1 VARLRDL
8 AIDVTPLRTS
18 PQFLKLFAGLSSSA
32 LGSRITDVAVP
43 VQVYAMTK
51 STLAVGLLGLVTLGP
66 RFVVSIVGGA
76 LADRHDRR
84 RMLLASELGGLACTS
99 VLALNALSP
108 DPQLWLVYVMVF
120 GASCCFAINA
130 PTQRSAV
137 PLLVDRAHITAAL
150 ALKSV
155 AYSTTWLL
163 GPTLAGILIAI
174 GGVELAYL
182 ADVVTFAP
190 GLLALAAMRPIPPV
204 GEAEHS
210 TFRSVLEGLKVMKG
224 RPPLVG
230 SFVIDLNAM
239 IFGFPLALFPAV
251 VDERFGGNA
260 TVLGL
265 LYSAPFAGSLIA
277 SATSG
282 WSRRVHRHGIAVT
295 VAVVAWGLAIVGFG
309 LVSSAG
315 ATIGFLVLAGAAD
328 MVSGVFRQSI
338 LALATPPD
346 MLGRMEGVGMAVWTT
361 GPALGDLEAGGM
373 AAATSVNFSIVSG
386 GLVCSI
392 LAVVIAAVLPGF
404 RNYDNREH
412 LSAPSTVDAS

>member
-1 VARLRDL
+1 
-8 AIDVTPLRTS
+8 
-18 PQFLKLFAGLSSSA
+18 
-32 LGSRITDVAVP
+32 
-43 VQVYAMTK
+43 MTK
-51 STLAVGLLGLVTLGP
+51 STLAFGLIGLVTLWP
-66 RFVVSIVGGA
+66 RFVLSIVGGA

-137 PLLVDRAHITAAL
+137 PLLVERAHITAAM
-150 ALKSV
+150 ALKSM

-182 ADVVTFAP
+182 ADVVTFVP
-190 GLLALAAMRPIPPV
+190 GLVALAVMRPIPPV
-204 GEAEHS
+204 GESEHS

-282 WSRRVHRHGIAVT
+282 WSKRVHRHGIAVT
-295 VAVVAWGLAIVGFG
+295 AAVVAWGLCIVGFG
-309 LVSSAG
+309 VVSSAA
-315 ATIGFLVLAGAAD
+315 ATLGFLVLAGAAD

-338 LALATPPD
+338 LALATPPER
-346 MLGRMEGVGMAVWTT
+346 LGRMEGVGMAVWTT
-361 GPALGDLEAGGM
+361 GPALGDLEAGGV
-373 AAATSVNFSIVSG
+373 AAATSVNFSIASG
-386 GLVCSI
+386 GLVCAV

-404 RNYDNREH
+404 RNYDAREH
-412 LSAPSTVDAS
+412 MQQPASVDAA

>member
-1 VARLRDL
+1 MARLRDL
-8 AIDVTPLRTS
+8 AIDLTPLRAS

-66 RFVVSIVGGA
+66 RFVLSIVGGA

-137 PLLVDRAHITAAL
+137 PLLVDRAHITAAM
-150 ALKSV
+150 ALKSM

-182 ADVVTFAP
+182 ADVITFVP
-190 GLLALAAMRPIPPV
+190 GLLALAVMRPIPPV
-204 GEAEHS
+204 GESEHS

-295 VAVVAWGLAIVGFG
+295 AAVVAWGLA
-309 LVSSAG
+309 SSGSAWS
-315 ATIGFLVLAGAAD
+315 AA
-328 MVSGVFRQSI
+328 
-338 LALATPPD
+338 PP
-346 MLGRMEGVGMAVWTT
+346 RPSASWCW
-361 GPALGDLEAGGM
+361 PARP
-373 AAATSVNFSIVSG
+373 TW
-386 GLVCSI
+386 
-392 LAVVIAAVLPGF
+392 
-404 RNYDNREH
+404 
-412 LSAPSTVDAS
+412 